1 MVFTCCNFSDNS
13 AVEKNFGQ
21 FFLREKC
28 ANDCR
33 LIIYKKQYRDAATAT
48 PLHYLKKTNHT
59 FIIFPLTITWVSAP
73 SRRSMCVTLL
83 LTSTFRTLSLW
94 RIWNE

>member
-13 AVEKNFGQ
+13 AVEKNFRQ

-33 LIIYKKQYRDAATAT
+33 S
-48 PLHYLKKTNHT
+48 PYLKKCLTNQ
-59 FIIFPLTITWVSAP
+59 
-73 SRRSMCVTLL
+73 RCK
-83 LTSTFRTLSLW
+83 
-94 RIWNE
+94 

>member
-1 MVFTCCNFSDNS
+1 MIKLYHGST
-13 AVEKNFGQ
+13 VEMSVTEIYYVLFE
-21 FFLREKC
+21 LKC
-28 ANDCR
+28 KR
-33 LIIYKKQYRDAATAT
+33 HRMYRKKQYRDAATAT

-73 SRRSMCVTLL
+73 SRRSMCVPLL